1 MNIPAKQIDCVI
13 QAIANDILQDGIE
26 LYKVNESALF
36 GLRGASGGIVSTYI
50 FYLIKMKDD
59 KTFYSY
65 GVELVATDN
74 IFSIKTLTDVII
86 KALANFTFQMTNESA
101 KEVNLD
107 GGDLGRASEK
117 IHLTK

>member
-26 LYKVNESALF
+26 LYKVNESVLF
-36 GLRGASGGIVSTYI
+36 GLRSASGGIVNTYI
-50 FYLIKMKDD
+50 FYLIKKKDD

-65 GVELVATDN
+65 GIELVAIDN
-74 IFSIKTLTDVII
+74 IFSIKTLTDIMVR
-86 KALANFTFQMTNESA
+86 ALSKFTFHLVNESA